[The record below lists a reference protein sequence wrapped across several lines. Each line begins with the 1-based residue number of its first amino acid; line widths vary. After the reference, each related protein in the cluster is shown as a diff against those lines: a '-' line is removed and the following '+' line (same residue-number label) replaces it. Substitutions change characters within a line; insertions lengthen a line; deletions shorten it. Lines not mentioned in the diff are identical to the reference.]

1 LFIRLCHA
9 VAFLR
14 GAVAGVEPDQV
25 ELLRCVEC
33 GRPQPS
39 NVARGWKAYLTA
51 DEDKPAEALVY
62 CPECA
67 EREFGVNLLEEGD

>member
-1 LFIRLCHA
+1 

-14 GAVAGVEPDQV
+14 GAVAGVEPDHA

-39 NVARGWKAYLTA
+39 SVARGWKAYLTA
-51 DEDKPAEALVY
+51 DEEEPAEALVY

-67 EREFGVNLLEEGD
+67 EREFDVNLLEEVD